1 MRIELSSSR
10 AAAELPRASDSFAE
24 RQGRTPLM
32 IGISG
37 TRTAAFAAAGALLLM
52 AMPAQAQLVDTP
64 QNLLKAWADAYA
76 TKAGE
81 PMTRVYTRDA
91 MLWGSLAKEPAVG
104 IDAIKQHYDRTGQ
117 NVAERSATVGKIQLN
132 PRKRV
137 TMVVGT
143 MELKAKTKDGAVR
156 NNQAR
161 FSMTIIR
168 ESRRQWA
175 VLSHHVSLMPQ

>member
-1 MRIELSSSR
+1 
-10 AAAELPRASDSFAE
+10 
-24 RQGRTPLM
+24 M

-37 TRTAAFAAAGALLLM
+37 SRTAALAAAGALLMM
-52 AMPAQAQLVDTP
+52 AMPAHAQLVDTP
-64 QNLLKAWADAYA
+64 QNLLKAWAEAYG
-76 TKAGE
+76 TKTGE
-81 PMTRVYTRDA
+81 PMTKVYTRDA
-91 MLWGSLAKEPAVG
+91 LLWGSLSKEPVIG

-117 NVAERSATVGKIQLN
+117 NVAERSATISKLQAN

-137 TMVVGT
+137 TIVLGT
-143 MELKAKTKDGAVR
+143 MELKAKLKDGAVR

-175 VLSHHVSLMPQ
+175 IVSHHVSLMPQ